1 MSELTQD
8 SSNAARRRIAHRG
21 KEGTASNPPA
31 DEPKVEAAVVP
42 PRSRQRGER
51 FALLLRSPTFL
62 IGFAI
67 ILFWIVCALF
77 ARSFVPFDPLKGDVL
92 DSLLP
97 PDARHWFGTDQLG
110 RDVFSRVLAGSRD
123 ILTVAPIATL
133 LGTVGGT
140 ALGLIAGYNRGW
152 IDETLSRVIEAFLAL
167 PLVIVAL
174 LALVALGPSKPTVI
188 LVIGLSF
195 TPLIAR
201 TVRAAVISERGLDY
215 VLTARL
221 RLESALHIMFVEILP
236 NIVPSIL
243 VEATV
248 RLGYAIFAVAT
259 LSFLGF
265 GIAPPSPDWGLSVAA
280 NYGLIG
286 GGFWWTVLFDAG
298 AIASLVI
305 GFNLF
310 SDGLGAAFHD

>member
-21 KEGTASNPPA
+21 KEGLASNPPA
-31 DEPKVEAAVVP
+31 DEPEVEAAVVP
-42 PRSRQRGER
+42 VESSQTGER
-51 FALLLRSPTFL
+51 IALLLRSPTFL
-62 IGFAI
+62 IGLAI

-77 ARSFVPFDPLKGDVL
+77 GRDLVPYDPLKGDVL

-97 PDARHWFGTDQLG
+97 PDGSHWFGTDQLG
-110 RDVFSRVLAGSRD
+110 RDVFSRVLVGSRD
-123 ILTVAPIATL
+123 ILTVAPLATL
-133 LGTVGGT
+133 LGTVCGT
-140 ALGLIAGYNRGW
+140 ALGLIAGYNKGW
-152 IDETLSRVIEAFLAL
+152 IDEALSRVIEAFLAL

-188 LVIGLSF
+188 LVIGLGF

-221 RLESALHIMFVEILP
+221 RLESAFHIMFVEILP
-236 NIVPSIL
+236 NIMPSIL